1 MSARARL
8 WSLALALLLASP
20 QAFAAERVRIAGAQ
34 TIILSDKLDRGAS
47 HDLVLYAHT
56 FLHTRWRRDV
66 IVQALAEAARL
77 IAPCGVRV
85 ERLELRTIEAP
96 SAFHYYSTQ
105 RSRELL
111 RWVDVPK
118 PALFFVEDT
127 YNDPAFDAEA
137 IGLANSR
144 TRPELANTV
153 WIAYGA
159 RDLSYALA
167 HELVHVLSDSG
178 LHSEEP
184 GNLMRDETMP
194 ANSNLSGSQCERMR
208 LNGVANGLLV
218 PRER

>member
-8 WSLALALLLASP
+8 RSLALALLLACP
-20 QAFAAERVRIAGAQ
+20 QSFAAQRVRIAEAR
-34 TIILSDKLDRGAS
+34 TIILSDKPDLGAS
-47 HDLVLYAHT
+47 HNLALYVHT
-56 FLHTRWRRDV
+56 FLHTRWRPDV

-77 IAPCGVRV
+77 IAPCGVRI

-105 RSRELL
+105 QSRELL
-111 RWVDVPK
+111 RLVDVPK

-137 IGLANSR
+137 IGLANSS

-178 LHSEEP
+178 LHSDEP
-184 GNLMRDETMP
+184 GNLMHDETTP
-194 ANSNLSGSQCERMR
+194 ANSALSGAECERMR
-208 LNGVANGLLV
+208 SNGVANGLLV
-218 PRER
+218 PGQR